1 MKHRVTLALLFGL
14 ALAFF
19 AATRLQAQPRNG
31 TAVQETDDE
40 VKVTVYK
47 RFVDNR
53 EPNPG
58 VAYQAAK
65 DYMVRYGK
73 EDDQYTRYLKQ
84 WITAFEKDQRQD
96 ALLRAIY
103 DEKNYAAGFGMAKQ
117 VLADDPEDVK
127 TLIALGYGG
136 YLATTNARNETF
148 NADSERYAQ
157 KAIQLIESGKTPFYV
172 SSGAQNGGGVGP
184 SSAPPQVERDPQTW
198 EPFKSKEDALAS
210 LNMAI
215 GFLELKPRPEEA
227 IGRFIKVTQ
236 IDSDLKKTPSTYY
249 LLAVAY
255 EQGPYKRL
263 SADYTKRFAE
273 QPETPESKAALENLN
288 KVMDRIIDAYARAVA
303 LAGNDPKHQASK
315 AEWTKR
321 LTDLYKFRHEN
332 SDAGLNEFVVG
343 VLAKPIPQP

>member
-14 ALAFF
+14 ALAFS
-19 AATRLQAQPRNG
+19 AAARLQAQPRNG

-40 VKVTVYK
+40 FKVTTYK

-84 WITAFEKDQRQD
+84 WIAAFEKDERQD

-103 DEKNYAAGFGMAKQ
+103 GEKNYTAAFGMAKR
-117 VLADDPEDVK
+117 VVADDPEDVK

-157 KAIQLIESGKTPFYV
+157 KAIQLIESGK
-172 SSGAQNGGGVGP
+172 
-184 SSAPPQVERDPQTW
+184 APDAW
-198 EPFKSKEDALAS
+198 DPFKNKEDALAS
-210 LNMAI
+210 LNLAI
-215 GFLELKPRPEEA
+215 GFLELRPRPEEA
-227 IGRFIKVTQ
+227 IGRFIKVSQ
-236 IDSDLKKTPSTYY
+236 IDSDLRKTPSTYY

-255 EQGPYKRL
+255 EQGPFKRL
-263 SADYTKRFAE
+263 TADYKKRLE
-273 QPETPESKAALENLN
+273 NQTETPESKAVLDNISKSADL
-288 KVMDRIIDAYARAVA
+288 IIDAYARAVA
-303 LAGNDPKHQASK
+303 LAGTDPQHQAKK

-321 LTDLYKFRHEN
+321 LTDLYKFRHQN
-332 SDAGLNEFVVG
+332 SDAGLNEFVAG
-343 VLAKPIPQP
+343 VLVKPLPQP